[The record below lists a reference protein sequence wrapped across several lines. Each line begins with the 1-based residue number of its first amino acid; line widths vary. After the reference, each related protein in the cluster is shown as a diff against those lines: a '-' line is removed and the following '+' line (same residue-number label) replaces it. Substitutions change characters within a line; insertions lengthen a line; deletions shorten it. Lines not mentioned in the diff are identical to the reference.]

1 MRYLSARNRQLTD
14 EISNLKSRWLTE
26 SEKTK
31 EIYEG
36 ELRQLRQLL
45 DDADREKAE
54 SLAKLLS
61 LQQFSRNQEA
71 QYVILC
77 GH

>member
-14 EISNLKSRWLTE
+14 DLTNLKSRWVAE
-26 SEKTK
+26 SEKSK

-54 SLAKLLS
+54 SLAKVLS
-61 LQQFSRNQEA
+61 LQQFSRNQEE
-71 QYVILC
+71 Q
-77 GH
+77 

>member
-14 EISNLKSRWLTE
+14 DIANLKSRWMAE

-31 EIYEG
+31 ELYEG

-61 LQQFSRNQEA
+61 LQQFSRNQEE
-71 QYVILC
+71 Q
-77 GH
+77 

>member
-1 MRYLSARNRQLTD
+1 MRYLSVHNKHLTD
-14 EISNLKSRWLTE
+14 EIANLKSRWITE

-31 EIYEG
+31 SIYES

-45 DDADREKAE
+45 DDADKEKAE

-61 LQQFSRNQEA
+61 LQQFSKNQEE
-71 QYVILC
+71 Q
-77 GH
+77 